1 MSRVNFTMPNMTDT
15 LFWVLIA
22 FKIAG
27 IGHFS
32 WWWVFGAWV
41 LAVATSTKVRFP
53 ADR

>member
-1 MSRVNFTMPNMTDT
+1 MRQIDFTIPNTIDT

-32 WWWVFGAWV
+32 WWWVLGAYV
-41 LAVATSTKVRFP
+41 IAVATSKKIHIP
-53 ADR
+53 ARD